1 MHTIPDETHL
11 AAREVSVQDSV
22 KLAAQDVQC
31 SHHMLCRC
39 ILDDILPHIGGESVQ
54 VCVHGCRILPARI
67 LWRQFFYVERTE
79 WRCVRLEVERS
90 DGVFLKI
97 LSPFFDD
104 FIGRHS
110 ELGFILAVFDFLSG
124 ER

>member
-1 MHTIPDETHL
+1 M
-11 AAREVSVQDSV
+11 QDSV
-22 KLAAQDVQC
+22 KLAAQYVQC
-31 SHHMLCRC
+31 SYHMLCRR
-39 ILDDILPHIGGESVQ
+39 IPDDIPPYVGGESIQ
-54 VCVHGCRILPARI
+54 IRVHSCCILPARI
-67 LWRQFFYVERTE
+67 LGRQFFYVERAE

-97 LSPFFDD
+97 LLPFLND

-110 ELGFILAVFDFLSG
+110 ELGFILAIFDFLSR